1 MNMMN
6 KITKCLVTLALL
18 NCVSA
23 PAFSAQY
30 EIEKGE
36 NLAKLAQYKDVATIK
51 RNFAKQIALNYSV
64 LNADLKQTLS
74 QYKLVLNADQLP
86 SLGMHTQQNTRL
98 ANNALQQLKGLPQN
112 TGSLLQVRLASDK
125 MLSAWQQG
133 ERPLFAFAPVGDD
146 TQWSEI
152 EAFDQ
157 YGDIHYLSVDQM
169 PTQPVFIVE
178 LDQQKVQDAGIAV
191 MRGILSAN
199 KFSKSTVSPK
209 NQLSNEQPLQT
220 SVLKKIRL
228 EDDKEPWISGGAEIY
243 AIVTGIDP
251 TRDEPILD
259 IVDLPY
265 LDHDQTDYS
274 PNQVLIHWQRYR
286 WQAVDLLLMEQDDN
300 TNYKTLAI
308 KLLEISEQVMASIP
322 DLQAQGYAIIPKLTN
337 ELLKAM
343 PDEWFTNN
351 DDYVDVFYTLFEN
364 KDYQEYKGA
373 SSNATITLS
382 PLEINPRLN

>member
-1 MNMMN
+1 MKN
-6 KITKCLVTLALL
+6 KIPKSIVAVALL
-18 NCVSA
+18 NFISV
-23 PAFSAQY
+23 PAFSAQDH
-30 EIEKGE
+30 IENAE
-36 NLAKLAQYKDVATIK
+36 NLIQQAQYKNVATIK
-51 RNFAKQIALNYSV
+51 RNFAKQVALNYNLVNSDIKQR
-64 LNADLKQTLS
+64 LN
-74 QYKLVLNADQLP
+74 QYNLVLNADQL
-86 SLGMHTQQNTRL
+86 STVARHTKRNISQ
-98 ANNALQQLKGLPQN
+98 ANSALQQLKGLPNN
-112 TGSLLQVRLASDK
+112 TGSLLQVRLANES
-125 MLSAWQQG
+125 MLTDWQQG
-133 ERPLFAFAPVGDD
+133 EKPLFAFAPAGDD
-146 TQWSEI
+146 SQWSEI

-157 YGDIHYLSVDQM
+157 FGDIHYLSVDQM

-191 MRGILSAN
+191 MKGILSAN
-199 KFSKSTVSPK
+199 KFSKNMVSPQ

-220 SVLKKIRL
+220 SVLKKIHL
-228 EDDKEPWISGGAEIY
+228 EDDKEPWISGKAEVY
-243 AIVTGIDP
+243 AIVTGINP
-251 TRDEPILD
+251 SRDEPILD

-265 LDHDQTDYS
+265 LDHDQTTYS

-300 TNYKTLAI
+300 TNYKTLAM

-322 DLQAQGYAIIPKLTN
+322 DLQAQGYTIIPKLTN

-382 PLEINPRLN
+382 PLEINPRQ

>member
-133 ERPLFAFAPVGDD
+133 ERPLFAFAPAGDD

-191 MRGILSAN
+191 MRGILSTN
-199 KFSKSTVSPK
+199 KFSKTTVSPK

>member
-1 MNMMN
+1 MKN
-6 KITKCLVTLALL
+6 KITKSLATAALL
-18 NCVSA
+18 NFISV
-23 PAFSAQY
+23 PAFSAQSH
-30 EIEKGE
+30 IENAE
-36 NLAKLAQYKDVATIK
+36 NLVQQAQYKNVATIK
-51 RNFAKQIALNYSV
+51 RNFAKQVALNYSV
-64 LNADLKQTLS
+64 LNADLKQS
-74 QYKLVLNADQLP
+74 VNKYNLVLNADQL
-86 SLGMHTQQNTRL
+86 STVARHTKRNISQ
-98 ANNALQQLKGLPQN
+98 ANSALQQLKGLPNN
-112 TGSLLQVRLASDK
+112 TGSLLQVRLASES
-125 MLSAWQQG
+125 MLTDWQQG
-133 ERPLFAFAPVGDD
+133 ESPLFAFAPAGDD
-146 TQWSEI
+146 SQWSEI

-157 YGDIHYLSVDQM
+157 FGDIHYLSVDQM

-191 MRGILSAN
+191 MKGILSAN
-199 KFSKSTVSPK
+199 KFSKNMVSPQS
-209 NQLSNEQPLQT
+209 QLSNEQPLQT
-220 SVLKKIRL
+220 SVLKKIHL
-228 EDDKEPWISGGAEIY
+228 EDDKEPWISGKAEVY
-243 AIVTGIDP
+243 AIVTGINP
-251 TRDEPILD
+251 SRDEPILD

-265 LDHDQTDYS
+265 LDHDQTTYS

-300 TNYKTLAI
+300 TNYKTLAM

-322 DLQAQGYAIIPKLTN
+322 DLQAQGYTIIPKLTN

-382 PLEINPRLN
+382 PLEINPRQ

>member
-199 KFSKSTVSPK
+199 KFNKTTVSPK

>member
-1 MNMMN
+1 MKN
-6 KITKCLVTLALL
+6 KITKSLATAALL
-18 NCVSA
+18 NFISV
-23 PAFSAQY
+23 PAFSAQDH
-30 EIEKGE
+30 IENAE
-36 NLAKLAQYKDVATIK
+36 NLIQQAQYKNVATIK
-51 RNFAKQIALNYSV
+51 RNFAKQVALNYSV
-64 LNADLKQTLS
+64 LNADLKQS
-74 QYKLVLNADQLP
+74 VNKYNLVLNADQL
-86 SLGMHTQQNTRL
+86 STVARHTKRNISQ
-98 ANNALQQLKGLPQN
+98 ANSALQQLKGLPNN
-112 TGSLLQVRLASDK
+112 TGSLLQVRLASES
-125 MLSAWQQG
+125 MLTDWQQG
-133 ERPLFAFAPVGDD
+133 ESPLFAFAPAGDD
-146 TQWSEI
+146 SQWSEI

-157 YGDIHYLSVDQM
+157 FGDIHYLSVDQM

-191 MRGILSAN
+191 MKGILSAN
-199 KFSKSTVSPK
+199 KFSKNMVSPQ

-220 SVLKKIRL
+220 SVLKKIHL
-228 EDDKEPWISGGAEIY
+228 EDDKEPWISGKAEVY
-243 AIVTGIDP
+243 AIVTGINP
-251 TRDEPILD
+251 SRDEPILD

-265 LDHDQTDYS
+265 LDHDKTNYS

-300 TNYKTLAI
+300 TNYKTLAM

-322 DLQAQGYAIIPKLTN
+322 DLQAQGYTIIPKLTN

-382 PLEINPRLN
+382 PLEINPRQ

>member
-1 MNMMN
+1 MKN
-6 KITKCLVTLALL
+6 KIPKSIVAVALL
-18 NCVSA
+18 NFISI
-23 PAFSAQY
+23 PSFSAQDH
-30 EIEKGE
+30 IENAE
-36 NLAKLAQYKDVATIK
+36 NLIQQAQYKNVATIK
-51 RNFAKQIALNYSV
+51 RNFAKQVALNYNLVNS
-64 LNADLKQTLS
+64 DIKQTLN
-74 QYKLVLNADQLP
+74 QYNLVLNADQL
-86 SLGMHTQQNTRL
+86 STVARHTKRNISQ
-98 ANNALQQLKGLPQN
+98 ANSALQQLKGLPNN
-112 TGSLLQVRLASDK
+112 TGSLLQVRLASES
-125 MLSAWQQG
+125 MLTDWQQG
-133 ERPLFAFAPVGDD
+133 ESPLFAFAPAGDD
-146 TQWSEI
+146 SQWSEI

-157 YGDIHYLSVDQM
+157 FGDIHYLSVDQM

-191 MRGILSAN
+191 MKGILSAN
-199 KFSKSTVSPK
+199 KFSKNMVSPK

-220 SVLKKIRL
+220 SVLKKIHL
-228 EDDKEPWISGGAEIY
+228 EDDKEPWISGKAEVY

-251 TRDEPILD
+251 SRDEPILD

-265 LDHDQTDYS
+265 LDHDQTTYS

-300 TNYKTLAI
+300 TNYKTLAM

-322 DLQAQGYAIIPKLTN
+322 DLQAQGYTIIPKLTN

-382 PLEINPRLN
+382 PLEINPRQ

>member
-133 ERPLFAFAPVGDD
+133 ERPLFAFAPAGDD

-265 LDHDQTDYS
+265 LDYDKTDYS

>member
-1 MNMMN
+1 MMN
-6 KITKCLVTLALL
+6 KITKCLATLALL

-36 NLAKLAQYKDVATIK
+36 NLSKLAQYKDVTTIK

-74 QYKLVLNADQLP
+74 QYKLILNADQLP

-98 ANNALQQLKGLPQN
+98 ANSALQQLKGLPQN
-112 TGSLLQVRLASDK
+112 TGSLLQVRLASDE

-133 ERPLFAFAPVGDD
+133 ERPLFAFAPAGDD
-146 TQWSEI
+146 SQWSEI

-157 YGDIHYLSVDQM
+157 FGDIHYLSVDQM

-199 KFSKSTVSPK
+199 KFSKTTVSPQ

-265 LDHDQTDYS
+265 LDHDKTDYS

>member
-1 MNMMN
+1 MKN
-6 KITKCLVTLALL
+6 KITKSLATAALL
-18 NCVSA
+18 NFISV
-23 PAFSAQY
+23 PAFSAQDH
-30 EIEKGE
+30 IENTE
-36 NLAKLAQYKDVATIK
+36 NLVQQAQYKNVATIK
-51 RNFAKQIALNYSV
+51 RNFAKQVALNYPV
-64 LNADLKQTLS
+64 LDADLKQSLNK
-74 QYKLVLNADQLP
+74 YNLVLNADQL
-86 SLGMHTQQNTRL
+86 STVARHTKRNISQ
-98 ANNALQQLKGLPQN
+98 ANSALQQLKGLPNN
-112 TGSLLQVRLASDK
+112 TGSLLQVRLASES
-125 MLSAWQQG
+125 MLTDWQQG
-133 ERPLFAFAPVGDD
+133 ESPLFAFAPAGDD
-146 TQWSEI
+146 SQWSEI

-157 YGDIHYLSVDQM
+157 FGDIHYLSVDQM

-191 MRGILSAN
+191 MKGILSAN
-199 KFSKSTVSPK
+199 KLSKNMVSPQ

-220 SVLKKIRL
+220 SVLKKIHL
-228 EDDKEPWISGGAEIY
+228 EDDKEPWISGKAEVY

-251 TRDEPILD
+251 SSDEPILD

-265 LDHDQTDYS
+265 LDHDQTNYS

-300 TNYKTLAI
+300 TNYKTLAM

-322 DLQAQGYAIIPKLTN
+322 DLQAQGYTIIPKLTN

-364 KDYQEYKGA
+364 KEYQGYKGA

>member
-18 NCVSA
+18 NCVSP

-133 ERPLFAFAPVGDD
+133 ERPLFAFAPAGDD

-199 KFSKSTVSPK
+199 KFSKSTVSPQ

-243 AIVTGIDP
+243 AIVTGVDP

>member
-1 MNMMN
+1 MKN
-6 KITKCLVTLALL
+6 KITKSLATAALL
-18 NCVSA
+18 NFISV
-23 PAFSAQY
+23 PAFSAQSH
-30 EIEKGE
+30 IENAE
-36 NLAKLAQYKDVATIK
+36 NLVQQAQYKNVATIK
-51 RNFAKQIALNYSV
+51 RNFAKQVALNYSV
-64 LNADLKQTLS
+64 LNADLKQS
-74 QYKLVLNADQLP
+74 VNKYNLVLNADQL
-86 SLGMHTQQNTRL
+86 STVARHTKRNISQ
-98 ANNALQQLKGLPQN
+98 ANSALQQLKGLPNN
-112 TGSLLQVRLASDK
+112 TGSLLQVRLASES
-125 MLSAWQQG
+125 MLTDWQQG
-133 ERPLFAFAPVGDD
+133 ESPLFAFAPAGDD
-146 TQWSEI
+146 SQWSEI

-157 YGDIHYLSVDQM
+157 FGDIHYLSVDQM

-191 MRGILSAN
+191 MKGILSAN
-199 KFSKSTVSPK
+199 KFSKNMVSPQ

-220 SVLKKIRL
+220 SVLKKIHL
-228 EDDKEPWISGGAEIY
+228 EDDKEPWISGKAEVY
-243 AIVTGIDP
+243 AIVTGINP
-251 TRDEPILD
+251 SRDEPILD

-265 LDHDQTDYS
+265 LDHDQTTYS

-300 TNYKTLAI
+300 TNYKTLAM

-322 DLQAQGYAIIPKLTN
+322 DLQAQGYTIIPKLTN

-382 PLEINPRLN
+382 PLEINPRQ

>member
-1 MNMMN
+1 MKN
-6 KITKCLVTLALL
+6 KITKSLATAALL
-18 NCVSA
+18 NFISV
-23 PAFSAQY
+23 PAFSAQDH
-30 EIEKGE
+30 IENTE
-36 NLAKLAQYKDVATIK
+36 NLVQQAQYKNVATIK
-51 RNFAKQIALNYSV
+51 RNFAKQVALNYPV
-64 LNADLKQTLS
+64 LDADLKQS
-74 QYKLVLNADQLP
+74 VNKYNLVLNADQL
-86 SLGMHTQQNTRL
+86 STVARHTKRNISQ
-98 ANNALQQLKGLPQN
+98 ANSALQQLKGLPNN
-112 TGSLLQVRLASDK
+112 TGSLLQVRLASK
-125 MLSAWQQG
+125 TMLSDWQQG
-133 ERPLFAFAPVGDD
+133 ESPLFAFAPAGDD
-146 TQWSEI
+146 SQWSEI

-157 YGDIHYLSVDQM
+157 FGNIHYLSVDQM

-178 LDQQKVQDAGIAV
+178 LDQQKVQGAGIAV
-191 MRGILSAN
+191 MKGILSAN
-199 KFSKSTVSPK
+199 KFSKNMVSPQ
-209 NQLSNEQPLQT
+209 NQLNNDQPLQT
-220 SVLKKIRL
+220 SVLKKIHL
-228 EDDKEPWISGGAEIY
+228 EDDKEPWISGKAEVY

-251 TRDEPILD
+251 SRDEPILD

-265 LDHDQTDYS
+265 LDHDQTTYS

-300 TNYKTLAI
+300 TNYKTLAM

-322 DLQAQGYAIIPKLTN
+322 DLQAQGYTIIPKLTN

-382 PLEINPRLN
+382 PLEINPRQ

>member
-1 MNMMN
+1 MMN

-133 ERPLFAFAPVGDD
+133 ERPLFAFAPAGDD

-199 KFSKSTVSPK
+199 KLSKSTVSPK

-265 LDHDQTDYS
+265 LDYDKTDYS

>member
-36 NLAKLAQYKDVATIK
+36 NLAKFAQYKDVATIK

-133 ERPLFAFAPVGDD
+133 ERPLFAFAPAGDD

-191 MRGILSAN
+191 MRGILSTN
-199 KFSKSTVSPK
+199 KFSKTTVSPK

-259 IVDLPY
+259 IVDL
-265 LDHDQTDYS
+265 
-274 PNQVLIHWQRYR
+274 
-286 WQAVDLLLMEQDDN
+286 LLMEQDDN

-322 DLQAQGYAIIPKLTN
+322 DLQAQGYAIIPILTN

>member
-133 ERPLFAFAPVGDD
+133 ERPLFAFAPAGDD

-199 KFSKSTVSPK
+199 KLSKSTVSPK

-265 LDHDQTDYS
+265 LDYDKTDYS

>member
-1 MNMMN
+1 MKN
-6 KITKCLVTLALL
+6 KIPKSLVAVALL
-18 NCVSA
+18 NFIAV
-23 PAFSAQY
+23 PAFSAQDH
-30 EIEKGE
+30 IENAE
-36 NLAKLAQYKDVATIK
+36 NVVQQAQYKNVTTIK
-51 RNFAKQIALNYSV
+51 RNFAKQVAINYPVLSADIKHSLNKYNLALN
-64 LNADLKQTLS
+64 L
-74 QYKLVLNADQLP
+74 DQLP
-86 SLGMHTQQNTRL
+86 ALALHTSHNNISQ
-98 ANNALQQLKGLPQN
+98 ANSALQQLKGLPNN
-112 TGSLLQVRLASDK
+112 TGSLLQVRLASK
-125 MLSAWQQG
+125 TMLTDWQQG
-133 ERPLFAFAPVGDD
+133 ESPLFAFTPAGDD
-146 TQWSEI
+146 SQWSEI

-157 YGDIHYLSVDQM
+157 FGDIHYLSVDQM

-191 MRGILSAN
+191 MKSILSAN
-199 KFSKSTVSPK
+199 KLSKNMVSPQ

-220 SVLKKIRL
+220 SVLKKIHL
-228 EDDKEPWISGGAEIY
+228 EDDKEPWISGKAEVY

-251 TRDEPILD
+251 SRDEPILD

-265 LDHDQTDYS
+265 LDHDQTTYS

-300 TNYKTLAI
+300 TNYKTLAM

-322 DLQAQGYAIIPKLTN
+322 DLQAQGYTIIPKLTN

-364 KDYQEYKGA
+364 KEYQGYKGA

-382 PLEINPRLN
+382 PLEINPRQ

>member
-30 EIEKGE
+30 EIEKDE

-133 ERPLFAFAPVGDD
+133 ERPLFAFAPAGDD

>member
-1 MNMMN
+1 MKN
-6 KITKCLVTLALL
+6 KIPKSIVAVALL
-18 NCVSA
+18 NFISI
-23 PAFSAQY
+23 PSFSAQDH
-30 EIEKGE
+30 IENAE
-36 NLAKLAQYKDVATIK
+36 NLIQQAQYKNVATIK
-51 RNFAKQIALNYSV
+51 RNFAKQVALNYNLVNSDIKQR
-64 LNADLKQTLS
+64 LN
-74 QYKLVLNADQLP
+74 QYNLVLNADQL
-86 SLGMHTQQNTRL
+86 STVARHTKRNISQ
-98 ANNALQQLKGLPQN
+98 ANSALQQLKGLPNN
-112 TGSLLQVRLASDK
+112 TGSLLQVRLASES
-125 MLSAWQQG
+125 MLTDWQQG
-133 ERPLFAFAPVGDD
+133 ESPLFAFAPAGDD
-146 TQWSEI
+146 SQWSEI

-157 YGDIHYLSVDQM
+157 FGDIHYLSVDQM

-191 MRGILSAN
+191 MKGILSAN
-199 KFSKSTVSPK
+199 KFSKNMVSPQ

-220 SVLKKIRL
+220 SVLKKIHL
-228 EDDKEPWISGGAEIY
+228 EDDKEPWISGKAEVY
-243 AIVTGIDP
+243 AIVTGINP
-251 TRDEPILD
+251 SRDEPILD

-265 LDHDQTDYS
+265 LDHDQTTYS
-274 PNQVLIHWQRYR
+274 PNQILIHWQRYR

-300 TNYKTLAI
+300 TNYKTLAM

-322 DLQAQGYAIIPKLTN
+322 DLQAQGYTIIPKLTN

-382 PLEINPRLN
+382 PLEINPRQ

>member
-1 MNMMN
+1 MKN
-6 KITKCLVTLALL
+6 KITKSLATAALL
-18 NCVSA
+18 NFISV
-23 PAFSAQY
+23 PAFSAQDH
-30 EIEKGE
+30 IENTE
-36 NLAKLAQYKDVATIK
+36 NLVQQAQYKNVATIK
-51 RNFAKQIALNYSV
+51 RNFAKQVALNYSV
-64 LNADLKQTLS
+64 LDADLKQSLNK
-74 QYKLVLNADQLP
+74 YNLVLNADQL
-86 SLGMHTQQNTRL
+86 STVARHTKRNISQ
-98 ANNALQQLKGLPQN
+98 ANSALQQLKGLPNN
-112 TGSLLQVRLASDK
+112 TGSLLQVRLASES
-125 MLSAWQQG
+125 MLTDWQQG
-133 ERPLFAFAPVGDD
+133 ESPLFAFAPAGDD
-146 TQWSEI
+146 SQWSEI

-157 YGDIHYLSVDQM
+157 FGDIHYLSVDQM

-191 MRGILSAN
+191 MKGILSAN
-199 KFSKSTVSPK
+199 KFSKNMVSPQ

-220 SVLKKIRL
+220 SVLKKIHL
-228 EDDKEPWISGGAEIY
+228 EDDKEPWISGKAEVY
-243 AIVTGIDP
+243 AIVTGINP
-251 TRDEPILD
+251 SRDEPILD

-265 LDHDQTDYS
+265 LDHDQTTYS

-300 TNYKTLAI
+300 TNYKTLAM

-322 DLQAQGYAIIPKLTN
+322 DLQAQGYTIIPKLTN

-382 PLEINPRLN
+382 PLEINPRQ

>member
-1 MNMMN
+1 MKN
-6 KITKCLVTLALL
+6 KITKSLATAALL
-18 NCVSA
+18 NFISV
-23 PAFSAQY
+23 PAFSAQAH
-30 EIEKGE
+30 IENAE
-36 NLAKLAQYKDVATIK
+36 NLVQQAQYKNVATIK
-51 RNFAKQIALNYSV
+51 RNFAKQVALNYSV
-64 LNADLKQTLS
+64 LNADLKQS
-74 QYKLVLNADQLP
+74 VNKYNLVLNADQL
-86 SLGMHTQQNTRL
+86 STVARHTKRNISQ
-98 ANNALQQLKGLPQN
+98 ANSALQQLKGLPNN
-112 TGSLLQVRLASDK
+112 TGSLLQVRLASES
-125 MLSAWQQG
+125 MLTDWQQG
-133 ERPLFAFAPVGDD
+133 ESPLFAFAPAGDD
-146 TQWSEI
+146 SQLSEI

-157 YGDIHYLSVDQM
+157 FGDIHYLSVDQM

-191 MRGILSAN
+191 MKGILSAN
-199 KFSKSTVSPK
+199 KFSKNMVSPQ

-220 SVLKKIRL
+220 SVLKKIHL
-228 EDDKEPWISGGAEIY
+228 EDDKEPWISGKAEVY
-243 AIVTGIDP
+243 AIVTGINP
-251 TRDEPILD
+251 SRDEPILD

-265 LDHDQTDYS
+265 LDHDQTTYS

-300 TNYKTLAI
+300 TNYKTLAM

-322 DLQAQGYAIIPKLTN
+322 DLQAQGYTIIPKLTN

-382 PLEINPRLN
+382 PLEINPRQ

>member
-1 MNMMN
+1 MMN

-18 NCVSA
+18 NCVLA

-133 ERPLFAFAPVGDD
+133 ERPLFAFAPAGDD

-191 MRGILSAN
+191 MRGILSTN
-199 KFSKSTVSPK
+199 KFSKSTVSPR

-243 AIVTGIDP
+243 AIVTGVDP

>member
-98 ANNALQQLKGLPQN
+98 ANNALQQLKGLPHN

-133 ERPLFAFAPVGDD
+133 ERPLFAFAPAGDD

>member
-1 MNMMN
+1 MKN
-6 KITKCLVTLALL
+6 KITKSLATAALL
-18 NCVSA
+18 NFISV
-23 PAFSAQY
+23 PAFSAQDH
-30 EIEKGE
+30 IENTE
-36 NLAKLAQYKDVATIK
+36 NLVQQAQYKNVATIK
-51 RNFAKQIALNYSV
+51 RNFAKQVALNYSV
-64 LNADLKQTLS
+64 LNADLKQS
-74 QYKLVLNADQLP
+74 VNKYNLVLNADQL
-86 SLGMHTQQNTRL
+86 STVARHTKRNISQ
-98 ANNALQQLKGLPQN
+98 ANSALQQLKGLPNN
-112 TGSLLQVRLASDK
+112 TGSLLQVRLASES
-125 MLSAWQQG
+125 MLTDWQQG
-133 ERPLFAFAPVGDD
+133 EKPLFAFAPAGDD
-146 TQWSEI
+146 SQWSEI

-157 YGDIHYLSVDQM
+157 FGDIHYLSVDQM

-191 MRGILSAN
+191 MKGILSAN
-199 KFSKSTVSPK
+199 KFSKNMVSPQ

-220 SVLKKIRL
+220 SVLKKIHL
-228 EDDKEPWISGGAEIY
+228 EDDKEPWISGKAEVY
-243 AIVTGIDP
+243 AIVTGINP
-251 TRDEPILD
+251 SRDEPILD

-265 LDHDQTDYS
+265 LDHDQTTYS

-300 TNYKTLAI
+300 TNYKTLAM

-322 DLQAQGYAIIPKLTN
+322 DLQAQGYTIIPKLTN

-382 PLEINPRLN
+382 PLEINPRQ

>member
-51 RNFAKQIALNYSV
+51 RNFAKQLALNYSV

-133 ERPLFAFAPVGDD
+133 ERPLFAFAPAGDD

-191 MRGILSAN
+191 MRGILSTN
-199 KFSKSTVSPK
+199 KFSKSTVSPR

-243 AIVTGIDP
+243 AIVTGVDP

>member
-1 MNMMN
+1 
-6 KITKCLVTLALL
+6 
-18 NCVSA
+18 
-23 PAFSAQY
+23 
-30 EIEKGE
+30 
-36 NLAKLAQYKDVATIK
+36 
-51 RNFAKQIALNYSV
+51 
-64 LNADLKQTLS
+64 
-74 QYKLVLNADQLP
+74 
-86 SLGMHTQQNTRL
+86 MHTQQNTRL
-98 ANNALQQLKGLPQN
+98 ANSALQQLKGLPQN
-112 TGSLLQVRLASDK
+112 TGSLLQVLLASDK

-133 ERPLFAFAPVGDD
+133 ERPLFAFAPAGDD

-199 KFSKSTVSPK
+199 KFNKTTVSPK

-259 IVDLPY
+259 IIDLPY
-265 LDHDQTDYS
+265 LDHDKTDYS

-300 TNYKTLAI
+300 TNYKL
-308 KLLEISEQVMASIP
+308 
-322 DLQAQGYAIIPKLTN
+322 
-337 ELLKAM
+337 
-343 PDEWFTNN
+343 
-351 DDYVDVFYTLFEN
+351 
-364 KDYQEYKGA
+364 
-373 SSNATITLS
+373 
-382 PLEINPRLN
+382 

>member
-1 MNMMN
+1 
-6 KITKCLVTLALL
+6 LATLALL

-36 NLAKLAQYKDVATIK
+36 NLSKLAQYKDVATIK

-133 ERPLFAFAPVGDD
+133 ERPLFAFAPAGDD

-265 LDHDQTDYS
+265 LDHDKTDYS

-322 DLQAQGYAIIPKLTN
+322 DLQAQGYAIIPILTN

-373 SSNATITLS
+373 SSNAIITLS

>member
-133 ERPLFAFAPVGDD
+133 ERPLFAFAPAGDD

-228 EDDKEPWISGGAEIY
+228 EDDNEPWISGGAEIY

-265 LDHDQTDYS
+265 LDHDKTDYS

>member
-1 MNMMN
+1 MKN
-6 KITKCLVTLALL
+6 KITKSLATAALL
-18 NCVSA
+18 NFISV
-23 PAFSAQY
+23 PAFSAQDH
-30 EIEKGE
+30 IENAE
-36 NLAKLAQYKDVATIK
+36 NLVQQAQYKNVATIK
-51 RNFAKQIALNYSV
+51 RNFAKQVALNYSV
-64 LNADLKQTLS
+64 LNADLKQS
-74 QYKLVLNADQLP
+74 VNKYNLVLNADQL
-86 SLGMHTQQNTRL
+86 STVARHTKRNISQ
-98 ANNALQQLKGLPQN
+98 ANSALQQLKGLPNN
-112 TGSLLQVRLASDK
+112 TGSLLQVRLASES
-125 MLSAWQQG
+125 MLTDWQQG
-133 ERPLFAFAPVGDD
+133 ESPLFAFAPAGDD
-146 TQWSEI
+146 SQWSEI

-157 YGDIHYLSVDQM
+157 FGNIHYLSVDQM

-191 MRGILSAN
+191 MKGILSAN
-199 KFSKSTVSPK
+199 KFSKNMVSPQ

-220 SVLKKIRL
+220 SVLKKIHL
-228 EDDKEPWISGGAEIY
+228 EDDKEPWISGKAEVY

-251 TRDEPILD
+251 SRDEPILD

-265 LDHDQTDYS
+265 LDHDQTTYS

-300 TNYKTLAI
+300 TNYKTLAM

-322 DLQAQGYAIIPKLTN
+322 DLQAQGYTIIPKLTN

-382 PLEINPRLN
+382 PLEINPRQ

>member
-133 ERPLFAFAPVGDD
+133 ERPLFAFAPAGDD

-243 AIVTGIDP
+243 AIVTGVDP

>member
-1 MNMMN
+1 MMN

-36 NLAKLAQYKDVATIK
+36 NLSKLAQYKDVATIK

-98 ANNALQQLKGLPQN
+98 ANSALQQLKGLQQN
-112 TGSLLQVRLASDK
+112 TGSLLQVLFASDK

-133 ERPLFAFAPVGDD
+133 ERPLFAFAPAGDD

-178 LDQQKVQDAGIAV
+178 LDQKKVQDAGIAV
-191 MRGILSAN
+191 TRGILSAN
-199 KFSKSTVSPK
+199 KFSKTTVSPK

-228 EDDKEPWISGGAEIY
+228 EDDKEPWLSGGAEIY

-265 LDHDQTDYS
+265 LDHDKTDYS

-322 DLQAQGYAIIPKLTN
+322 DLQAQGYAIIPMLTN

>member
-1 MNMMN
+1 MA
-6 KITKCLVTLALL
+6 TLALL

-36 NLAKLAQYKDVATIK
+36 NLSKLAQYKDVATIK

-98 ANNALQQLKGLPQN
+98 ANSALQQLKGLQQN
-112 TGSLLQVRLASDK
+112 TGSLLQVLLASDK

-133 ERPLFAFAPVGDD
+133 ERPLFAFAPAGDD

-199 KFSKSTVSPK
+199 KFNKTTVSPK

-243 AIVTGIDP
+243 AIVTGVDP

>member
-1 MNMMN
+1 MKN
-6 KITKCLVTLALL
+6 KITKSLATAALL
-18 NCVSA
+18 NFISV
-23 PAFSAQY
+23 PAFSAQSH
-30 EIEKGE
+30 IENAE
-36 NLAKLAQYKDVATIK
+36 NLVQQAQYKNVATIK
-51 RNFAKQIALNYSV
+51 RNFAKQVALNYSV
-64 LNADLKQTLS
+64 LNADLKQS
-74 QYKLVLNADQLP
+74 VNKYNLVLNADQL
-86 SLGMHTQQNTRL
+86 STVARHTKRNISQ
-98 ANNALQQLKGLPQN
+98 ANSALQQLKGLPNN
-112 TGSLLQVRLASDK
+112 TGSLLQVRLASES
-125 MLSAWQQG
+125 MLTDWQQG
-133 ERPLFAFAPVGDD
+133 ESPLFAFAPAGDD
-146 TQWSEI
+146 SQWSEI

-157 YGDIHYLSVDQM
+157 FGDIHYLSVDQM

-191 MRGILSAN
+191 MKGILSAN
-199 KFSKSTVSPK
+199 KFSKNMVSPQ

-220 SVLKKIRL
+220 SVLKKIHL
-228 EDDKEPWISGGAEIY
+228 EDDKEPWISGKAEVY
-243 AIVTGIDP
+243 AIVTGINP
-251 TRDEPILD
+251 SRDEPILD

-265 LDHDQTDYS
+265 LDHDQTTYS

-300 TNYKTLAI
+300 TNYKTLAM

-322 DLQAQGYAIIPKLTN
+322 DLQAQGYTIIPKLTN
-337 ELLKAM
+337 EVLKAM

-382 PLEINPRLN
+382 PLEINPRQ

>member
-1 MNMMN
+1 MMN

-98 ANNALQQLKGLPQN
+98 ANNALQQLKGLPHN

-133 ERPLFAFAPVGDD
+133 ERPLFAFAPAGDD

>member
-1 MNMMN
+1 MMN

-133 ERPLFAFAPVGDD
+133 ERPLFAFAPAGDD

-191 MRGILSAN
+191 MRGILSTN
-199 KFSKSTVSPK
+199 KFSKSTVSPR

-243 AIVTGIDP
+243 AIVTGVDP

>member
-112 TGSLLQVRLASDK
+112 TGNLLQVRLASDK

-133 ERPLFAFAPVGDD
+133 ERPLFAFAPAGDD

-191 MRGILSAN
+191 MRGILSTN
-199 KFSKSTVSPK
+199 KFSKTTVSPR